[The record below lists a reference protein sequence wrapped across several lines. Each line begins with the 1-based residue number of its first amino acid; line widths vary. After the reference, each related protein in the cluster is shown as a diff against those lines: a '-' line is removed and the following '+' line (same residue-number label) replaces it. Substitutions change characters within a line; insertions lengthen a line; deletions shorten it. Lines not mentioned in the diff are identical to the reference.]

1 MLERLGSH
9 RSRHPCLS
17 PQRTTYS
24 PAPSTG
30 ADMSCLSPAVLIPSA
45 SPHSLPLRP
54 PRPVPSW
61 LCGPALHH
69 ATMPFCSEHRA
80 SASWDALVGRQH
92 RASMLRRLRR
102 LRCVPASPPHT
113 RSLICPRNA
122 DPVADVCECK
132 AQLLT
137 VLAEGGLSDPKGAA
151 LSALVRNRKHR
162 SISPDASLSCH
173 ICNT

>member
-1 MLERLGSH
+1 MLYLETIEMDNGSSLELRLAARNSKPSSLVLPVSIMVLERLGSH
-9 RSRHPCLS
+9 RSRRPCLS

-80 SASWDALVGRQH
+80 SASWDALVGRRH

-122 DPVADVCECK
+122 DPVTDV
-132 AQLLT
+132 
-137 VLAEGGLSDPKGAA
+137 
-151 LSALVRNRKHR
+151 
-162 SISPDASLSCH
+162 
-173 ICNT
+173 